1 MSALPALRPAAPGV
15 LYIMLNMLRAIM
27 MIVMARM
34 ILMATRRMV
43 VARIVI
49 KNC

>member
-15 LYIMLNMLRAIM
+15 LYIMLNMLGDNM

-34 ILMATRRMV
+34 ILMATRRMM
-43 VARIVI
+43 VARIMT
-49 KNC
+49 KSC